1 MIIYEPKLV
10 VTEHYC
16 CLETNFEANG
26 KNGTLWYKFPI
37 EFKEYIVVEQSDSA
51 IVALM
56 VLAMK
61 NGEDIYIKGAIST
74 KLYYTLTTYLIDALC
89 FLNSEYSTI
98 IINAESFSDK
108 VFNNQ
113 NSTSTGIS
121 CGIDS
126 FSTIITHLNIE
137 EKYRV
142 KCLTHLNAGS
152 HGLFGGEISNKIY
165 NQRLSRIREFSKSID
180 FPLIEISSNVAD
192 MVQEDFQKL
201 HSIFHLSCILAIQ
214 KKIGIY
220 YYASAYRFDHFNL
233 NKNDTSDWDMMLL
246 KLIETESLS
255 FYSSMSQS
263 TRYRRTEIISNYEP
277 SYKYLDVCTASHV
290 TDKIN
295 CSKCEKC
302 LRTQITLELIGK
314 LNSYNEVFNLKVYE
328 QYKDKY
334 IADLVSKKN
343 LNQINQEL
351 YLKLNLKGEIKFK
364 HYFMSTISLFWNKVY
379 NLKMLLKKAN

>member
-1 MIIYEPKLV
+1 
-10 VTEHYC
+10 
-16 CLETNFEANG
+16 
-26 KNGTLWYKFPI
+26 
-37 EFKEYIVVEQSDSA
+37 
-51 IVALM
+51 
-56 VLAMK
+56 
-61 NGEDIYIKGAIST
+61 
-74 KLYYTLTTYLIDALC
+74 
-89 FLNSEYSTI
+89 
-98 IINAESFSDK
+98 
-108 VFNNQ
+108 
-113 NSTSTGIS
+113 
-121 CGIDS
+121 
-126 FSTIITHLNIE
+126 
-137 EKYRV
+137 
-142 KCLTHLNAGS
+142 
-152 HGLFGGEISNKIY
+152 
-165 NQRLSRIREFSKSID
+165 
-180 FPLIEISSNVAD
+180 
-192 MVQEDFQKL
+192 
-201 HSIFHLSCILAIQ
+201 
-214 KKIGIY
+214 
-220 YYASAYRFDHFNL
+220 
-233 NKNDTSDWDMMLL
+233 MLL

-277 SYKYLDVCTASHV
+277 SYKYLDVCTALHV

-314 LNSYNEVFNLKVYE
+314 LNRYNEVFNLKVYE

>member
-1 MIIYEPKLV
+1 MANKKQYWLSLDEKNNESEVNSKEFGTDLPVLNS
-10 VTEHYC
+10 
-16 CLETNFEANG
+16 LSET
-26 KNGTLWYKFPI
+26 
-37 EFKEYIVVEQSDSA
+37 
-51 IVALM
+51 
-56 VLAMK
+56 
-61 NGEDIYIKGAIST
+61 IST
-74 KLYYTLTTYLIDALC
+74 QKSGRRD
-89 FLNSEYSTI
+89 FL
-98 IINAESFSDK
+98 K
-108 VFNNQ
+108 ML
-113 NSTSTGIS
+113 G
-121 CGIDS
+121 
-126 FSTIITHLNIE
+126 
-137 EKYRV
+137 
-142 KCLTHLNAGS
+142 
-152 HGLFGGEISNKIY
+152 FGVSAAAVAAACEIP
-165 NQRLSRIREFSKSID
+165 IRKSI
-180 FPLIEISSNVAD
+180 PYVVKPEEITP
-192 MVQEDFQKL
+192 
-201 HSIFHLSCILAIQ
+201 
-214 KKIGIY
+214 GIPN

-314 LNSYNEVFNLKVYE
+314 LNRYNEVFNLKVYE